1 MEEIKVLKLV
11 GTSSPLP
18 TCNTPF
24 PAKGSAETCRDP
36 GRKGARLLGVKHRK
50 HYVNTAGIMNP
61 DDCRKNLAF
70 YLSQLMTI
78 RPALLSIMG
87 LLCSQRGCNE
97 IIRSTETAISNVN
110 Q

>member
-78 RPALLSIMG
+78 RPALCFPLWVFYVHKGGVMRLSVALRQLFQM
-87 LLCSQRGCNE
+87 
-97 IIRSTETAISNVN
+97 
-110 Q
+110 